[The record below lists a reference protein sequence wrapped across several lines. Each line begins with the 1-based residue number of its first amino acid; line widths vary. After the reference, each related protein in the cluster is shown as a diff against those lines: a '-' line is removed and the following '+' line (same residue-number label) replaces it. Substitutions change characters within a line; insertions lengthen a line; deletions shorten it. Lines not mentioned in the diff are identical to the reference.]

1 MLLRYADRNAMAVSL
16 ENRVPFLTTA
26 LADFAFS
33 LPDDL
38 LIGPAGTT
46 KRVLRAAMRGIVPD
60 VILDRRDKIG
70 FVTPEARW
78 FAQSA
83 TLRASLTEVISQPLP
98 SCFAP
103 ALIGHLR
110 AVVDMRA
117 PYGPEVWRCWNVLRW
132 AELLR
137 LEFPS

>member
-1 MLLRYADRNAMAVSL
+1 MLLRYADRNAMAFSL

-38 LIGPAGTT
+38 LIGLDGTT
-46 KRVLRAAMRGIVPD
+46 KKLLRMAMRGIVPD

-70 FVTPEARW
+70 FATPERRW
-78 FAQSA
+78 FAESLA
-83 TLRASLTEVISQPLP
+83 LRTQLAKAVARPLP
-98 SCFAP
+98 PCFAP
-103 ALIGHLR
+103 DLAQQLR
-110 AVVDMRA
+110 AVSDGRA
-117 PYGPEVWRCWNVLRW
+117 AYGPEVWRCWNVVRW
-132 AELLR
+132 AELLN